1 MTLRQSNP
9 YLRSPAARR
18 LGLHASAKSSSAIEG
33 IRAPFA
39 KGKAAAAPRTTA
51 EFIAYWKQRA
61 AANGR

>member
-9 YLRSPAARR
+9 YLRSSSTRR
-18 LGLHASAKSSSAIEG
+18 SGLQQSAKSSSAIEG

-39 KGKAAAAPRTTA
+39 KGKADAAPKTTA
-51 EFIAYWKQRA
+51 EFVAFWKRRA